1 MRKKLTSLL
10 LAAVFTLGLTGVSLA
25 GKCKGE
31 VTKNEGGEL
40 VIKLKGECKAKAG
53 DTVKVKVK
61 SAAKVEG
68 C

>member
-10 LAAVFTLGLTGVSLA
+10 LAAVFTLGLSGVSIA

-31 VTKNEGGEL
+31 VVKNEGGTL
-40 VIKLKGECKAKAG
+40 VIKLKKDCNAKPG
-53 DTVKVKVK
+53 DSVKIKVK